1 MTDLREKVARAIHAR
16 RQTASGGGN
25 YDGMVQIAKQCLL
38 DEADAAI
45 RVCWEEINKLIVP
58 GELPGNGC
66 DKSAERNGLVLA
78 ANALSPAIR
87 EDGK

>member
-1 MTDLREKVARAIHAR
+1 MTDLREKVARAIA
-16 RQTASGGGN
+16 Q
-25 YDGMVQIAKQCLL
+25 YDRDNRDAAYANM
-38 DEADAAI
+38 ADAAI
-45 RVCWEEINKLIVP
+45 RVCWEEINKMIVP

-66 DKSAERNGLVLA
+66 DKSAERNGLILA